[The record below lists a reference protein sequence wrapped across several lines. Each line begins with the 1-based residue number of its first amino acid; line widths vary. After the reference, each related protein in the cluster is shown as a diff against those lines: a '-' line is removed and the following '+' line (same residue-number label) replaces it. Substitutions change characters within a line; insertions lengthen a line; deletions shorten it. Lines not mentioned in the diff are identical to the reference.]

1 SRPEAARSEPCGDA
15 PVGGCYLP
23 RPAGATPMLI
33 RIVVSLVLAA
43 LAAAVAAPATATAAS
58 EPYVAVA
65 GARGPGPAKYNR
77 VFVHRF
83 GSQRATRVLV
93 LVPGYLGGAGD
104 FTQIARLLIARVP
117 NLQVWALD
125 RRENAF
131 EDTSVFRTG
140 TVEQAY
146 DYYFGLKAHYVN
158 GKADAPFVRGWGLKL
173 ALKDLHRVV
182 LE

>member
-1 SRPEAARSEPCGDA
+1 
-15 PVGGCYLP
+15 
-23 RPAGATPMLI
+23 MLI

-83 GSQRATRVLV
+83 GSPRATRVLV

-158 GKADAPFVRGWGLKL
+158 GKADAPFVRGWGLTRERAARL
-173 ALKDLHRVV
+173 REGALVMHAGPMNRGVELDWDVAELPVAV
-182 LE
+182 IL